1 MSTDTPYAHSINTTE
16 SLSNSRQCKIELII
30 PKLEPV
36 SKLKQFKGGISE
48 HAEELVIKLTYTH
61 VHVHVCTPH
70 VTYKFSI
77 WVLFAPRD
85 LCTEYGII
93 NT

>member
-48 HAEELVIKLTYTH
+48 HAEELVIKLTYTYTCTIH
-61 VHVHVCTPH
+61 VHVHVRVRTH
-70 VTYKFSI
+70 VHVHVHTTCQ
-77 WVLFAPRD
+77 LR
-85 LCTEYGII
+85 
-93 NT
+93 N